1 MMLMLHLH
9 GVSQGQSG
17 VQGACVLRQGLPYFH
32 TVTGF
37 PPDILHDLLEGIVP
51 VELALCI
58 GEVIHHK
65 YFTLEYLNQ
74 KIISFPYKHT
84 DKVDRPHPI
93 PMTFPAKKTIGGN
106 GHENATLLRLLPFLI
121 GSKVPE
127 DDGAWNVLMDLK
139 DMVELII
146 CPVFT
151 DESIQYLQMKIQ
163 DHRNMLQ
170 EVFPDFTLRPKHHYT
185 EHYPDLICCFGPLVH
200 LWTMRFEGKHSF
212 FKRVVHDTQNFKNIL
227 KTLANRHQ
235 HMMAYSL
242 SAPAFFKPHQKTSS
256 ISSVMVQG
264 LPDVAKTYV
273 EHMTDSSI
281 IYRTSVVNVDGI
293 DYGVEMFVSVGQEG
307 GLPQFSKIE
316 QIFLVDNQIVFLC
329 KRHTSYYIEHLRS
342 YELSP

>member
-1 MMLMLHLH
+1 M
-9 GVSQGQSG
+9 
-17 VQGACVLRQGLPYFH
+17 
-32 TVTGF
+32 
-37 PPDILHDLLEGIVP
+37 
-51 VELALCI
+51 
-58 GEVIHHK
+58 
-65 YFTLEYLNQ
+65 
-74 KIISFPYKHT
+74 
-84 DKVDRPHPI
+84 
-93 PMTFPAKKTIGGN
+93 
-106 GHENATLLRLLPFLI
+106 LRLLPFVI

-163 DHRNMLQ
+163 DHRRMLQ

-185 EHYPDLICCFGPLVH
+185 EHYPDLIRCFGPLVH

-242 SAPAFFKPHQKTSS
+242 SAPAFFKPHQQTSS

-293 DYGVEMFVSVGQEG
+293 DYGVEMFVSVVQEG

-342 YELSP
+342 YELSPGNLTVHRLKELNDIMPLSAYRTDGRLLLTSRRFILMH